1 MFGVGTLNTVRLS
14 LADGGSHLAYFGR
27 LTGGRRL
34 TRWLFMVILGPLALW
49 GMKRNLRN
57 LRRQIEN
64 DLSEERL
71 LEPTT
76 RSVEGDEALSAAREA
91 LITE

>member
-1 MFGVGTLNTVRLS
+1 
-14 LADGGSHLAYFGR
+14 LAVLGKA
-27 LTGGRRL
+27 TGGRRL
-34 TRWLFMVILGPLALW
+34 TRWLFMIIVGPLASW
-49 GMKRNLRN
+49 GIKRNIRN
-57 LRRQIEN
+57 LRRQIEI

-76 RSVEGDEALSAAREA
+76 RSVEGNEVSSAAREA